1 MDSEVETIFKQNST
15 SYYYSS
21 LLFPK
26 DIREDVF
33 KLYSYVRKVDDFV
46 DELPQEKD
54 KLERY
59 RELTIE
65 NWETGETDEKI
76 VNYFLEVARKNN
88 FEKEWAEAFLH
99 SMEMDTYRNEY
110 GTMDETLEYIRGSA
124 EVIGLM
130 MVRILDLEEDAE
142 EYAELLGRS
151 MQYCNFL
158 RDIEED
164 RKLGRRYIPEEK
176 LEKYGIES
184 LEKEKIDNEKFE
196 RFMGEEIQRYFEW
209 QSEAEK
215 GLKYI
220 PYRVRVPVILSSRI
234 YKYTAKKIR
243 EDPMRVFDEKVRPSK
258 PEIFK
263 QLIFSIG
270 GRE

>member
-1 MDSEVETIFKQNST
+1 MDSDIETIFKQNST

-21 LLFPK
+21 LLFPR
-26 DIREDVF
+26 DVREDVF
-33 KLYSYVRKVDDFV
+33 KLYSYVRKIDDFV
-46 DELPQEKD
+46 DDLPQEKD

-59 RELTIE
+59 RELTVK
-65 NWETGETDEKI
+65 NWESGQTDEKI
-76 VNYFLEVARKNN
+76 VNYFLEVARKND
-88 FEKEWAEAFLH
+88 FEKEWAKSFLN
-99 SMEMDTYRNEY
+99 SMEMDTYKEEY
-110 GTMDETLEYIRGSA
+110 ETMGESLEYIRGSA

-130 MVRILDLEEDAE
+130 MVRILELDEQAE
-142 EYAELLGRS
+142 RYAELLGRS

-164 RKLGRRYIPEEK
+164 RKLGRRYLPGEK
-176 LEKYGIES
+176 LEDYGIES
-184 LEKEKIDNEKFE
+184 LEKEKIDEDKFE
-196 RFMGEEIQRYFEW
+196 EIMREEIDRYFEW
-209 QSEAEK
+209 QREAEK

-263 QLIFSIG
+263 QLIFSLRG
-270 GRE
+270 KR

>member
-26 DIREDVF
+26 DVREDVF

-46 DELPQEKD
+46 DDLPQEKD

-59 RELTIE
+59 RELTVK
-65 NWETGETDEKI
+65 NWESGETDDKI
-76 VNYFLEVARKNN
+76 VNYFLEVARKND

-99 SMEMDTYRNEY
+99 SMEMDTDKKEY
-110 GTMDETLEYIRGSA
+110 ETMEESLEYIRGSA

-130 MVRILDLEEDAE
+130 MVRILDLDEQAE
-142 EYAELLGRS
+142 KYAELLGRS

-164 RKLGRRYIPEEK
+164 RKLGRRYLPKEK
-176 LEKYGIES
+176 LQDHGIES
-184 LEKEKIDNEKFE
+184 LDKEKVDEE
-196 RFMGEEIQRYFEW
+196 RFEKLMREEIDRYFEW
-209 QSEAEK
+209 QREAEK

-263 QLIFSIG
+263 QLIFSLG
-270 GRE
+270 GRR